1 MAGENEKTTGYV
13 ILTGVIEPEDEG
25 GFTAVCPELGVASC
39 GDTVEEALDMLG
51 EAIDVQLE
59 DLQDLGQLDGVLRGS
74 SVKKHRGD
82 VASGLVSITVQPETI
97 VRAYPRR
104 IPVVAL
110 PWSVGPGTITAVLQP
125 AVGGCTGTI
134 GLLPGQGPQGK
145 PPVLAASPS
154 RRNDSDCGSSA
165 GRKTGEA
172 RHLEAYSS
180 ASPDPRGAVS
190 RCPPIVFPSRTLCYN
205 CRVVGS
211 I

>member
-1 MAGENEKTTGYV
+1 MAGKSEKTTGYV

-74 SVKKHRGD
+74 SVKKHQGD
-82 VASGLVSITVQPETI
+82 VTSGPVSITVQPETI

-110 PWSVGPGTITAVLQP
+110 A
-125 AVGGCTGTI
+125 
-134 GLLPGQGPQGK
+134 
-145 PPVLAASPS
+145 
-154 RRNDSDCGSSA
+154 
-165 GRKTGEA
+165 
-172 RHLEAYSS
+172 
-180 ASPDPRGAVS
+180 
-190 RCPPIVFPSRTLCYN
+190 
-205 CRVVGS
+205 
-211 I
+211 

>member
-110 PWSVGPGTITAVLQP
+110 A
-125 AVGGCTGTI
+125 
-134 GLLPGQGPQGK
+134 
-145 PPVLAASPS
+145 
-154 RRNDSDCGSSA
+154 
-165 GRKTGEA
+165 
-172 RHLEAYSS
+172 
-180 ASPDPRGAVS
+180 
-190 RCPPIVFPSRTLCYN
+190 
-205 CRVVGS
+205 
-211 I
+211 